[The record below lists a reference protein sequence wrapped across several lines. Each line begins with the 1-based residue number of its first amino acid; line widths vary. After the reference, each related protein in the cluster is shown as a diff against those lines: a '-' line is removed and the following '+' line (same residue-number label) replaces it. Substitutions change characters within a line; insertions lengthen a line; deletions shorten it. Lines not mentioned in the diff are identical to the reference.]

1 MASSCCGT
9 KKQKMN
15 GFNNHNQVD
24 DKQRSSIMNGHSKSN
39 GHISN
44 GHANGQANDQVA
56 VPEMCVY
63 CFNVLNAE
71 LNNLEQP
78 ATPSFTNNAYPLF
91 VTWYIGKEQRLRG
104 CIGTFSD
111 MHLHSGLKEY
121 AITSALRDSRFPPIG
136 RSEIPKLSVSVSV
149 LLNFEDARGYLDWTL
164 GVHGIRIEFH
174 NERGS
179 KKTATYLPQVAPE
192 QGWDKIETIDSLLR
206 KGGFRGEITP
216 EVRNS
221 IKLVRYQSSQL
232 QMTYNEYREYTEKYQ
247 QGHTN
252 GFGGSNHFHC

>member
-1 MASSCCGT
+1 
-9 KKQKMN
+9 MN
-15 GFNNHNQVD
+15 GFSNHNQVE
-24 DKQRSSIMNGHSKSN
+24 DKQRNGMNGHLKTNGHTSNGHGHGHTN
-39 GHISN
+39 GHIS
-44 GHANGQANDQVA
+44 DQVA
-56 VPEMCVY
+56 VPEMCFY
-63 CFNVLNAE
+63 CFDVLNAE
-71 LNNLEQP
+71 LNNLESP

-91 VTWYIGKEQRLRG
+91 VTWYTGKEQRLRG

-121 AITSALRDSRFPPIG
+121 AITSALRDNRFPPIG
-136 RSEIPKLSVSVSV
+136 RSEISKLTVSVSV

-206 KGGFRGEITP
+206 KGGFRGEITSD
-216 EVRNS
+216 VRNS

-232 QMTYNEYREYTEKYQ
+232 QMTYNEYREYTEKRQ
-247 QGHTN
+247 QGQFN
-252 GFGGSNHFHC
+252 GLGGSNHFHC